1 MVSEVKI
8 SSSSRDNQPHLYNPF
23 TDQIAS
29 VDIHIDGSNIMGEN
43 RTSNFIVSVIEGFY
57 TATSIL
63 VQTMCMLKG
72 QAEGTLS
79 KQVIDLKPI
88 YFSHCF

>member
-1 MVSEVKI
+1 MSLI
-8 SSSSRDNQPHLYNPF
+8 YTILF

-29 VDIHIDGSNIMGEN
+29 LDIHIDGSNIIGKN
-43 RTSNFIVSVIEGFY
+43 RTSYFIVSVLDGFY
-57 TATSIL
+57 TAISIL

-72 QAEGTLS
+72 QAGGTLS

-88 YFSHCF
+88 FLPLIL